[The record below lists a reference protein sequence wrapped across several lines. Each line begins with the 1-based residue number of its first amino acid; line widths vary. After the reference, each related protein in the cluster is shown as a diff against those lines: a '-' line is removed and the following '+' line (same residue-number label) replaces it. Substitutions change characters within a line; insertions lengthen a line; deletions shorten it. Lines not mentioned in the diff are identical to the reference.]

1 MQGKSLSYML
11 LGGVVIGALA
21 WVDPIF
27 IPLVLLGPLVTGLV
41 CGWHGVAL
49 RYLAGAWAIGG
60 INMLVSD
67 QIANHEDKAFH
78 AVLTLVMVGLACA
91 AWAAGRFAA
100 RRRTRAAVV

>member
-1 MQGKSLSYML
+1 MRRKSLSYTL

-21 WVDPIF
+21 WIDPIF
-27 IPLVLLGPLVTGLV
+27 IPLVLLGPLVTGFV
-41 CGWHGVAL
+41 CGWRVVPL

-60 INMLVSD
+60 ISMLVSD

-91 AWAAGRFAA
+91 AWAAGRFSA
-100 RRRTRAAVV
+100 RRRTRTAVV